1 MSVVPSLVTV
11 NGLFVYLRGDGT
23 YPTTQTNVDLTV
35 QALHFAN
42 LDIEGFDPRQHT
54 RTFLLHLRMGVGVVG
69 LDPQTLQDGSHLLST
84 TAVKVFQIVQGGQ
97 SLREIDLIEGGSK
110 ATTQEAGDK
119 AGRQRAGL
127 GGHARDLLRQLG
139 PQLSGRVGR
148 DVLSRRDGRIGG
160 AGRGSVGKRRVGN
173 SRAWS
178 GMFGRVGVQGVHG
191 AQRDLIGT
199 RVTKTVVK
207 DPSQG

>member
-69 LDPQTLQDGSHLLST
+69 LDAQTLQDGCHLLSA
-84 TAVKVFQIVQGGQ
+84 TAVKVFQIVQRGQ
-97 SLREIDLIEGGSK
+97 GLREVDLIEGGGK

-119 AGRQRAGL
+119 AGGQRAGL
-127 GGHARDLLRQLG
+127 GGHARDLVRQLS
-139 PQLSGRVGR
+139 PQLSSRVGR
-148 DVLSRRDGRIGG
+148 DVLSRGNGDIGG
-160 AGRGSVGKRRVGN
+160 AGRGSIGKGRVGS
-173 SRAWS
+173 SRACGGVS
-178 GMFGRVGVQGVHG
+178 GRVGVQGVHG
-191 AQRDLIGT
+191 AQRDLVGA

-207 DPSQG
+207 DPGQG